1 MTFLRNFVCALAL
14 IVFGA
19 TAQAAPVRQDLV
31 PQAAN
36 SQIVLAKTEAK
47 KKTAKKKA
55 TKKKAAKKSTKKKAA
70 KKKPAKKKV
79 AKKKPAKKS

>member
-55 TKKKAAKKSTKKKAA
+55 TKKKAAKKSSKKKAAKKKKPAKKKAA
-70 KKKPAKKKV
+70 KKKPAK
-79 AKKKPAKKS
+79 S